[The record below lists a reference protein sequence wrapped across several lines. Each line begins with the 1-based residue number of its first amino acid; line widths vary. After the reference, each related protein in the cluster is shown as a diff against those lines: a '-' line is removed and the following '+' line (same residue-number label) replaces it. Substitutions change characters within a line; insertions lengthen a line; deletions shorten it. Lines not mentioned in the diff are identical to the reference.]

1 MKGKE
6 LIVIMG
12 KSGSGKDSLV
22 KEILK
27 CSKTLRALIP
37 YTTRPMR
44 PNEENGKDYFFVSPE
59 SFEEH
64 VKSNDFAAM
73 TEYHTVQGIWKYGI
87 PKIEKPGMY
96 ILVAT
101 PDQVQQIFKSSKGK
115 IKMQLFLL
123 ECDEEMRIIK
133 LFERENK
140 KTVAG
145 KEPDYKEIIRR
156 LLTDR
161 EDFENIRNRLGQKG
175 LYVSTI
181 DQDYVISP
189 EEMAKEFLY
198 NYKID

>member
-27 CSKTLRALIP
+27 CSKTLKALIP

-87 PKIEKPGMY
+87 PKIEKPG
-96 ILVAT
+96 
-101 PDQVQQIFKSSKGK
+101 
-115 IKMQLFLL
+115 
-123 ECDEEMRIIK
+123 IIPVFCP
-133 LFERENK
+133 L
-140 KTVAG
+140 
-145 KEPDYKEIIRR
+145 P
-156 LLTDR
+156 
-161 EDFENIRNRLGQKG
+161 GQCFPAP
-175 LYVSTI
+175 STGPGPAN
-181 DQDYVISP
+181 SGP
-189 EEMAKEFLY
+189 PAPGTAAACPAP
-198 NYKID
+198 